1 MTLLL
6 PLLLLLRLSTT
17 FQVHSFHMM
26 KMMTPSSRTS
36 RHRTSLSYPYP
47 PSSTATST
55 ARYMTSSSSSSP
67 PPQPQDPDDEIERL
81 KSMAAKLRADAAK
94 LEAEKAQQLADAAE
108 KAFRKFDTDQ
118 DGEITVEELKAGL
131 EKALKMDLSDKRVK
145 ELMRE
150 FDESGDGRLQ
160 LDEFVG
166 VDQFKNKLEALSREE
181 KRLAAEA
188 KKMAQKEAEFA
199 KLLQTKM
206 EILNDREPTNGDK
219 VLSILPYLFPLM
231 DGLQYGRFLLGAE
244 GAESNPFVIALAVLY
259 ALYRTIPFSGFIAF
273 FALNFLQGNPGLNR
287 LIRYNMQ
294 QAIFIDIAVFFPG
307 LLSGL
312 IGLILGGANVKLPT
326 LVTQIS
332 TDAIFVTLLAV
343 LGYCTV
349 SSLLGMEP
357 NKVPIISQAVND
369 RMPTVDM
376 FDIDEKGN
384 IFANRDRRTS
394 SRNSEDDKKEGDEQK
409 EEEKKK
415 DDDKK

>member
-1 MTLLL
+1 
-6 PLLLLLRLSTT
+6 
-17 FQVHSFHMM
+17 
-26 KMMTPSSRTS
+26 
-36 RHRTSLSYPYP
+36 
-47 PSSTATST
+47 
-55 ARYMTSSSSSSP
+55 
-67 PPQPQDPDDEIERL
+67 
-81 KSMAAKLRADAAK
+81 MAAKLRADAAR

-108 KAFRKFDTDQ
+108 KAFRKFDTNQ
-118 DGEITVEELKAGL
+118 DGEITLEELKAGL
-131 EKALKMDLSDKRVK
+131 EKALKMDLSEKRVK

-166 VDQFKNKLEALSREE
+166 VDQFRNKLEALSREE

-188 KKMAQKEAEFA
+188 KKMAQKEAEVA

-206 EILNDREPTNGDK
+206 EILNDREPTAGDK

-244 GAESNPFVIALAVLY
+244 GAESNPFVIAVAILY

-273 FALNFLQGNPGLNR
+273 FVVSSECSRNILNVCGFGRLESFFPMYLLTTTFPFLRHEQLNFLQGNPGLNR

-294 QAIFIDIAVFFPG
+294 QAIFIDIALFFPG

-312 IGLILGGANVKLPT
+312 IGLILGGANVQLPT
-326 LVTQIS
+326 VVTQIS

-349 SSLLGMEP
+349 SSLLGIEP

-376 FDIDEKGN
+376 FEIDDKGN
-384 IFANRDRRTS
+384 IFANPNRR
-394 SRNSEDDKKEGDEQK
+394 RKE

-415 DDDKK
+415 DNQDKEKDEDKSNKND